1 MIVVGMYKA
10 VYQWKPYDWWVCI
23 RPCTNGGPMIV
34 VGMYKV
40 VYQWRP
46 YDWWVCIRLCTNGGP
61 MIGGYV

>member
-1 MIVVGMYKA
+1 
-10 VYQWKPYDWWVCI
+10 
-23 RPCTNGGPMIV
+23 MIV

-46 YDWWVCIRLCTNGGP
+46 YDWWVCLRLCTNGGP